1 MEISDIY
8 GCVSY
13 LWHISCQYYYC
24 KKDGKAKKFKIFKSK
39 NEPPSPKLKNKT
51 KTKTTKTK
59 LKTKTQHMVCNIE
72 LKGVKTLIHE
82 S

>member
-51 KTKTTKTK
+51 KTKT
-59 LKTKTQHMVCNIE
+59 QHMVCNIE